1 MQRYTYALR
10 RTRARSAIVA
20 VLLLM
25 AALVTAALAGTVTYL
40 DTASAAAVRT
50 VLADAGGARST
61 TTVQTR
67 LDGDGVDQ
75 DEAARAVIAAELP
88 DDAVIWRTLRTVGVP
103 VASGV
108 EDDGS
113 DSSGEDSDG
122 DPAGGSDATV
132 VLGVDESISE
142 FADLTG
148 GAWPTGPTEAA
159 LQADAAE
166 TLGLEVGDVIALGV
180 EEAEVPLTLVG
191 TWRAA
196 DPEHPHWV
204 GEALVAG
211 GADPITGEFGPV
223 IVTAPALDQLGSVPY
238 VRWTITPPPT
248 VTDADLPEWR
258 SGLAGLEQAMND
270 AGVDVRGLT
279 VAAGLASTLDDAAS
293 GLAAVDAATTIPLVI
308 VALVSLVAVWQIA
321 RLLAALRERETR
333 VLLSRGAANDQMI
346 RMGAAE
352 AVLLAV
358 PGAALG
364 AVIVFL
370 SLGTRAGARP
380 LAIVA
385 IAAAVAA
392 ITALILTG
400 VGTVATLR
408 GLRPTSES
416 GRSSTIMAGGALVLV
431 VLAAGFTLWRFTLNG
446 SPLVPGTTVPDPLA
460 VVGPALGLLAVALV
474 AVALAGPV
482 TAWLAT
488 RAARGRPY
496 SPTMPLR
503 QTARR
508 ISLNAVPVILV
519 VLATAIT
526 TLAAGYAGTWT
537 QLRTMSAQVSNG
549 ADVRVVYG
557 SRVSGE
563 MPRGV
568 TDYLDVPG
576 AAGVT
581 GVLQTSMRQEE
592 LDGQLTVMPA
602 TDLGIGSAPSTVV
615 DPAAVADLLGADPDT
630 LSGPELPEGTTELT
644 LTTTVAAHSSDISDG
659 PNRQVVFALWLFN
672 GIELVRLESDTTVAR
687 AEGTFNFD
695 EASQSAQIVEVPGQG
710 EPVTA
715 TTTLAVS
722 PGTWRMVAVD
732 AVIESGW
739 APTDYDISVDSLTA
753 DGADVLAG
761 VGADWTPN
769 ILPLADPTSTIS
781 PGDDGVLSASV
792 LSIGPEIGYAGRTHR
807 AEPVRFMP
815 TSTDR
820 PTLPVV
826 TTGAWDGLILP
837 GGTDVLVNGVTVR
850 MEAVGTV
857 AVVPGNPDPAAALAD
872 LPTFTDLML
881 RSTENVPA
889 ITEIW
894 IDAEPGAAGEVATAA
909 GAVADPRAEVQLGSD
924 GSADP
929 IAAPARTVY
938 WVAAVCALLLA
949 IPAVAAVA
957 LTQAA
962 ARRGEVVVLRAVG
975 VGSGQQ
981 ARSRRQELLG
991 LELGAVLAGIVAG
1004 AGVSWLVMV
1013 DLVRSTTPQIS
1024 EAVPLGLRFD
1034 LPVGLALLG
1043 VIVATVAG
1051 VAFWY
1056 GRRVRAQAVDT
1067 TWREEIR

>member
-25 AALVTAALAGTVTYL
+25 AALVTTALAGTVTYL

-61 TTVQTR
+61 ATVQTR

-75 DEAARAVIAAELP
+75 DAAARAVIAADLP
-88 DDAVIWRTLRTVGVP
+88 GDALAWRTLRTVGVP
-103 VASGV
+103 VASGAGS
-108 EDDGS
+108 DGS
-113 DSSGEDSDG
+113 DGSGEDADG
-122 DPAGGSDATV
+122 DPAGGSDANL
-132 VLGVDESISE
+132 VLGVDESITE
-142 FADLTG
+142 FADLTA
-148 GAWPTGPTEAA
+148 GAWPTEPTEAA
-159 LQADAAE
+159 LQAEAAE

-180 EEAEVPLTLVG
+180 EDAQVPLTLVG

-196 DPEHPHWV
+196 DPEDPHWA

-211 GADPITGEFGPV
+211 GTDPITGEFGPLL
-223 IVTAPALDQLGSVPY
+223 VTAPALDQLGSVPY

-279 VAAGLASTLDDAAS
+279 VTAGLASTLDDAAS

-333 VLLSRGAANDQMI
+333 VLLSRGAANDQLI

-364 AVIVFL
+364 AVIVLL

-385 IAAAVAA
+385 IAAAVAVV
-392 ITALILTG
+392 TALILTG
-400 VGTVATLR
+400 VGTIATLR

-431 VLAAGFTLWRFTLNG
+431 VLAAAFTLWRFTLNG
-446 SPLVPGTTVPDPLA
+446 SPLVPGTAVPDPLA

-474 AVALAGPV
+474 AVALAGPI
-482 TAWLAT
+482 TAWLAI
-488 RAARGRPY
+488 RAARGRSY

-537 QLRTMSAQVSNG
+537 QLRTMSAQVGNG

-557 SRVSGE
+557 SRVAGAA
-563 MPRGV
+563 PREV
-568 TDYLDVPG
+568 EAYLDLPG
-576 AAGVT
+576 VVGAT

-602 TDLGIGSAPSTVV
+602 AGLGVGSAPTTVV
-615 DPAAVADLLGADPDT
+615 DPAVVAGQLTEGQNHLPGPALPTGAEEISVT
-630 LSGPELPEGTTELT
+630 A
-644 LTTTVAAHSSDISDG
+644 TVSARSNDVSDRPGRRVS
-659 PNRQVVFALWLFN
+659 VVVWLFD
-672 GIELVRLESDTTVAR
+672 GTELVRLVTPDVVAR
-687 AEGTFNFD
+687 AEGSVELVDGALENV
-695 EASQSAQIVEVPGQG
+695 EAPGQG
-710 EPVTA
+710 DPVTA
-715 TTTLAVS
+715 TASLPV
-722 PGTWRMVAVD
+722 PDGDWRLVAVD
-732 AVIESGW
+732 AVVESRW
-739 APTDYDISVDSLTA
+739 NSTSYELSVDALT
-753 DGADVLAG
+753 
-761 VGADWTPN
+761 VGGTDLVAELGEPWDPGT
-769 ILPLADPTSTIS
+769 LPLADQSSVIQA
-781 PGDDGVLSASV
+781 GDAGPLSASV
-792 LSIGPEIGYAGRTHR
+792 ISIGPEIGFAGRTER
-807 AEPVRFMP
+807 SEPVRFMP
-815 TSTDR
+815 AGEGQ

-850 MEAVGTV
+850 MEATGEV

-872 LPTFTDLML
+872 LPTFTDVML
-881 RSTENVPA
+881 RSTQNVPA

-894 IDAEPGAAGEVATAA
+894 LDAAPGAAGEVATAA
-909 GAVADPRAEVQLGSD
+909 RAVADARAEVRLGSD

-949 IPAVAAVA
+949 VPAVAAVA

-975 VGSGQQ
+975 VGSAQQ

-1004 AGVSWLVMV
+1004 AGVSSLVMV

-1024 EAVPLGLRFD
+1024 GAVPLGLRFD
-1034 LPVGLALLG
+1034 LPLGLALLG

-1056 GRRVRAQAVDT
+1056 GRRVRAQALDT

>member
-25 AALVTAALAGTVTYL
+25 ATLVTAALAGTVTYL

-61 TTVQTR
+61 ATVQTR

-75 DEAARAVIAAELP
+75 DTAARAVIAAELP
-88 DDAVIWRTLRTVGVP
+88 DDALVWRTLRTVGVP
-103 VASGV
+103 VASGAT
-108 EDDGS
+108 
-113 DSSGEDSDG
+113 SDG
-122 DPAGGSDATV
+122 TGADADPAGGSEATL
-132 VLGVDESISE
+132 VLGVDESITD
-142 FADLTG
+142 FADLTE
-148 GAWPTGPTEAA
+148 GAWPTEPTEAA

-166 TLGLEVGDVIALGV
+166 VLGLEVGDVIGLGV
-180 EEAEVPLTLVG
+180 EDAQASLTLVG
-191 TWRAA
+191 TWRAT
-196 DPEHPHWV
+196 DPEHPHWS
-204 GEALVAG
+204 GEALAAG
-211 GADPITGEFGPV
+211 GTDPITGEFGPL
-223 IVTAPALDQLGSVPY
+223 IVTTPALDQLGSVPH

-248 VTDADLPEWR
+248 VTDADLPGWR
-258 SGLAGLEQAMND
+258 TGLAGLEQAMND

-279 VAAGLASTLDDAAS
+279 VTGGLASTLDDAAS

-333 VLLSRGAANDQMI
+333 VLRSRGAANDQMI
-346 RMGAAE
+346 RMSAAE
-352 AVLLAV
+352 AALLAV

-364 AVIVFL
+364 AVIVLL
-370 SLGTRAGARP
+370 SFGPRAGARP

-385 IAAAVAA
+385 IAAAVALV
-392 ITALILTG
+392 TALILTG
-400 VGTVATLR
+400 VGTIAALR

-431 VLAAGFTLWRFTLNG
+431 VLAAAFTLWRFTLNG
-446 SPLVPGTTVPDPLA
+446 SPLVPGTAVPDPLA
-460 VVGPALGLLAVALV
+460 VVGPALGLLAVALI

-482 TAWLAT
+482 TAWLAS
-488 RAARGRPY
+488 RAARGRSY
-496 SPTMPLR
+496 SPAMPLR

-508 ISLNAVPVILV
+508 IALNAVPVILV

-537 QLRTMSAQVSNG
+537 QLRTMSAQVGNG
-549 ADVRVVYG
+549 ADVRVTYD
-557 SRVSGE
+557 SRVAGAS
-563 MPRGV
+563 PRGV
-568 TDYLDVPG
+568 NSYVDLPDVVG
-576 AAGVT
+576 AT

-602 TDLGIGSAPSTVV
+602 ADLGVGSAPSTVL
-615 DPAAVADLLGADPDT
+615 DPAAVADLLGADPDV
-630 LSGPELPEGTTELT
+630 LSGPEVPAGAAELS
-644 LTTTVAAHSSDISDG
+644 LTTTVAARSSDLSDR
-659 PNRQVVFALWLFN
+659 PSRQVQFALWLFD
-672 GIELVRLESDTTVAR
+672 GVELVRLQSDVTIAR
-687 AEGTFNFD
+687 AEGAFEFN
-695 EASQSAQIVEVPGQG
+695 EENQSAQIVTVPGQG
-710 EPVTA
+710 DPVTT
-715 TTTLAVS
+715 TTTLVVPAGS
-722 PGTWRMVAVD
+722 WRLVAVD
-732 AVIESGW
+732 AVIDSGW
-739 APTDYDISVDSLTA
+739 VVTDYDLAVDSLTA
-753 DGADVLAG
+753 EGIDLLAD
-761 VGADWTPN
+761 VGADWTPDT
-769 ILPLADPTSTIS
+769 LPLADPTSTIT

-792 LSIGPEIGYAGRTHR
+792 LSIGPEIGFAGRTQR

-815 TSTDR
+815 AVTER

-826 TTGAWDGLILP
+826 TTPTWEGLILP

-850 MEAVGTV
+850 MEAAGEV
-857 AVVPGNPDPAAALAD
+857 AVVPGNSNPAAALAD
-872 LPTFTDLML
+872 LPTFTGLML

-894 IDAEPGAAGEVATAA
+894 MDAEPGAAAEVATAA
-909 GAVADPRAEVQLGSD
+909 GAVADARAEVQLGSD

-991 LELGAVLAGIVAG
+991 LELGAVLAGIAAG
-1004 AGVSWLVMV
+1004 VGVSWLVMV

-1034 LPVGLALLG
+1034 LPLGLALLG

-1056 GRRVRAQAVDT
+1056 GRRVRAQALDT